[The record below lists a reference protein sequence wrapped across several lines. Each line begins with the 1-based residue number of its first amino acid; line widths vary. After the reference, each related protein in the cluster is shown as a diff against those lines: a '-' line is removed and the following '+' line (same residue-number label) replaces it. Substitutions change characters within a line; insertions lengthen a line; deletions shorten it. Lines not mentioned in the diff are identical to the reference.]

1 MFDSDKTSL
10 ALRVF
15 YRFVKKLWFNNFVLA
30 AKMKCL
36 NWCKFCTIYYI
47 NYYIRK
53 IAHKWVLLFCRR
65 QKIVKSKFFLKKI
78 TKYVRLIILAKL
90 VGTPCTTD
98 PTAHLSSPL
107 NMGNFN
113 NCKKSLRIR
122 CKSSFGFGTTATN
135 AHLDNHLFLATF
147 WLDVTTCE
155 FFLKTDAYQILEP
168 VNRDYTCETWL
179 SLFFWKGVIL
189 IKMTFD
195 FW

>member
-1 MFDSDKTSL
+1 MLNQSFSKKFKNFIQ
-10 ALRVF
+10 F
-15 YRFVKKLWFNNFVLA
+15 YHLP
-30 AKMKCL
+30 
-36 NWCKFCTIYYI
+36 KF
-47 NYYIRK
+47 
-53 IAHKWVLLFCRR
+53 
-65 QKIVKSKFFLKKI
+65 
-78 TKYVRLIILAKL
+78 

-155 FFLKTDAYQILEP
+155 FFLKQM
-168 VNRDYTCETWL
+168 
-179 SLFFWKGVIL
+179 L
-189 IKMTFD
+189 IKSSNQSIAITHARHGWVYFLKRCNLD
-195 FW
+195 FKNLVDGVLLNISSLRSLISKWHHFSTGKILLMLMMM

>member
-1 MFDSDKTSL
+1 MLIQSFSIKIWK
-10 ALRVF
+10 LRSN
-15 YRFVKKLWFNNFVLA
+15 L
-30 AKMKCL
+30 
-36 NWCKFCTIYYI
+36 I
-47 NYYIRK
+47 
-53 IAHKWVLLFCRR
+53 
-65 QKIVKSKFFLKKI
+65 FLP
-78 TKYVRLIILAKL
+78 KL

-155 FFLKTDAYQILEP
+155 FFLKQM
-168 VNRDYTCETWL
+168 
-179 SLFFWKGVIL
+179 L
-189 IKMTFD
+189 IKSSNQSIAITHARHGWVYFLKRCNLD
-195 FW
+195 FKKLGRWRFIKE

>member
-1 MFDSDKTSL
+1 MNIW
-10 ALRVF
+10 
-15 YRFVKKLWFNNFVLA
+15 KLCSNL
-30 AKMKCL
+30 
-36 NWCKFCTIYYI
+36 I
-47 NYYIRK
+47 
-53 IAHKWVLLFCRR
+53 
-65 QKIVKSKFFLKKI
+65 FLP
-78 TKYVRLIILAKL
+78 KL

-155 FFLKTDAYQILEP
+155 FFLKQM
-168 VNRDYTCETWL
+168 
-179 SLFFWKGVIL
+179 L
-189 IKMTFD
+189 IKSSNQSIAITHARHGWVYFLKRCNLD
-195 FW
+195 LKNWVDSVLLNISSLRSLISKWHHLCLWCLITYANNTKFVFLDLESYW

>member
-1 MFDSDKTSL
+1 MP
-10 ALRVF
+10 
-15 YRFVKKLWFNNFVLA
+15 
-30 AKMKCL
+30 
-36 NWCKFCTIYYI
+36 KF
-47 NYYIRK
+47 
-53 IAHKWVLLFCRR
+53 
-65 QKIVKSKFFLKKI
+65 
-78 TKYVRLIILAKL
+78 

-155 FFLKTDAYQILEP
+155 FFLKQM
-168 VNRDYTCETWL
+168 
-179 SLFFWKGVIL
+179 L
-189 IKMTFD
+189 IKSSNQSIAITHARHGWVYFLKRCNLDFKKLGRWRFIKYKLASLAYFKMTSFFYRKNPSND
-195 FW
+195 HDDVGVFFFFSRSFCFELLLLRILCCW